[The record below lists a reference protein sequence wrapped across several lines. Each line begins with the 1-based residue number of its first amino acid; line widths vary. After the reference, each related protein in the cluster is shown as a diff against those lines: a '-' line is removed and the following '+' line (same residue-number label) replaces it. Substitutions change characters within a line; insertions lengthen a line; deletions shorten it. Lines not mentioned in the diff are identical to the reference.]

1 MANAP
6 VEVKR
11 AAPAPAG
18 APDAWRTFRTEMDR
32 LFERFTGGWGMPS
45 LRRVFEAE
53 PAMRYESSFTVP
65 SPAVDVTEDDHAYK
79 VTAELPGMSEK
90 DIEVLVSGDSLMLK
104 GEKRQEREQK
114 GKNFCPSAHTV
125 RFVAASTSL
134 TVWIATRSRRTS
146 SRGCLPLRCPSR
158 LRWWK
163 SRRRSRSSRPPDP
176 HWPRHP
182 RPFLMPWAKSW
193 MSGLEPIDQ
202 TMRYVVMALVTLTP
216 LAGLAAEV
224 PNGTW
229 LVDQESP
236 LIFSHAKMPH
246 VERSSGC

>member
-1 MANAP
+1 ML
-6 VEVKR
+6 
-11 AAPAPAG
+11 G
-18 APDAWRTFRTEMDR
+18 APSAPRWIGYSSGSRAV
-32 LFERFTGGWGMPS
+32 GVC
-45 LRRVFEAE
+45 RRCAVLFEAE

-90 DIEVLVSGDSLMLK
+90 DIEVLVSGNSLMLK
-104 GEKRQEREQK
+104 GEKHQEREQK

-163 SRRRSRSSRPPDP
+163 SRRRSRSSRPPDL

-182 RPFLMPWAKSW
+182 RPFLMPWASHVYLALSPSIRRCDTLSW
-193 MSGLEPIDQ
+193 H
-202 TMRYVVMALVTLTP
+202 
-216 LAGLAAEV
+216 
-224 PNGTW
+224 W
-229 LVDQESP
+229 
-236 LIFSHAKMPH
+236 
-246 VERSSGC
+246 